1 MVLDKT
7 EALFATVY
15 CIVTLAIGVW
25 AGRKLHIEAH
35 RMISLPVQADS
46 AHPTN
51 EGEYFLLRY
60 FIYNRLMPLLLGV
73 SSLTATWVGGG
84 FLIGAAEAVY
94 KYGII
99 RCQAPFGY
107 ALSLV
112 LGGSLFASKIRS
124 TNALT
129 MMDPFQRRYGHL
141 VCVMLM
147 LPAICA
153 EVAWSAAV
161 LAALGSSVRVIAE
174 VNVPVSIIF
183 SAILTFVYTALGG
196 IYAVAS
202 TDVLHI
208 GVMVVGLW
216 LCVPFCVANK
226 AANTIP
232 WPEGNWIGTMSMDY
246 ANFIIDEFATT
257 ALGGIPWQ
265 VFFKFMLACRS
276 NFEAQMV
283 CFLSALGCLFLAC
296 PSMIVSAVA
305 KTTNFTA
312 FGYVGG
318 HMLRDTDMHDVLPY
332 SLHYLVPAYAAVV
345 GLGAIASA
353 VMSSTGASALSV
365 ASLFTRNVY
374 FNVMRPNA
382 SSEEMAAVVRMSVC
396 LFGATTTAMALDV
409 RSIYTVWNLS
419 TDIVY
424 VLLFPQ
430 LICLFYLAEFTN
442 TYGVLAGTP
451 VFLACIA

>member
-1 MVLDKT
+1 MRL
-7 EALFATVY
+7 LFNQ
-15 CIVTLAIGVW
+15 
-25 AGRKLHIEAH
+25 
-35 RMISLPVQADS
+35 S
-46 AHPTN
+46 
-51 EGEYFLLRY
+51 
-60 FIYNRLMPLLLGV
+60 
-73 SSLTATWVGGG
+73 TWVGGG

-374 FNVMRPNA
+374 FNVMRPNV
-382 SSEEMAAVVRMSVC
+382 SESARV
-396 LFGATTTAMALDV
+396 
-409 RSIYTVWNLS
+409 
-419 TDIVY
+419 
-424 VLLFPQ
+424 
-430 LICLFYLAEFTN
+430 
-442 TYGVLAGTP
+442 GTLVP
-451 VFLACIA
+451 GQ